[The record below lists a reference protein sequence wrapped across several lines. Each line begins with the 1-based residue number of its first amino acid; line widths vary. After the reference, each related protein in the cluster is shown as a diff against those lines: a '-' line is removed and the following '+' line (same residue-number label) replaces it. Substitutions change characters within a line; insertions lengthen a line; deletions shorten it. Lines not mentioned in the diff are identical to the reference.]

1 MVELTKEEK
10 KQLKQTLFIFRV
22 LAPKTQEIK
31 GLIKKIENTKDKD
44 ENIKLV
50 KELQV
55 MVGEANEKRI
65 LKYAEAKNIK
75 A

>member
-1 MVELTKEEK
+1 MPELTKEEK
-10 KQLKQTLFIFRV
+10 KQLKQTLFIFRI

-44 ENIKLV
+44 ENINLV
-50 KELQV
+50 MELQAKIEEV
-55 MVGEANEKRI
+55 NTQRI

-75 A
+75 T

>member
-10 KQLKQTLFIFRV
+10 KQLKQTLFIFRI

-65 LKYAEAKNIK
+65 LKYAEAKK

>member
-22 LAPKTQEIK
+22 IAPKTQEIK
-31 GLIKKIENTKDKD
+31 GLIKRIENTKDKD

-65 LKYAEAKNIK
+65 LKYAEAKK

>member
-22 LAPKTQEIK
+22 IAPKTQEIK

-65 LKYAEAKNIK
+65 LKYAEARKV
-75 A
+75 

>member
-65 LKYAEAKNIK
+65 LKYAEAKK

>member
-1 MVELTKEEK
+1 MPELTKEEK

>member
-44 ENIKLV
+44 ENIKMV

-65 LKYAEAKNIK
+65 LKYAEAKNI
-75 A
+75 

>member
-31 GLIKKIENTKDKD
+31 GMIKKIENTKDKD

-65 LKYAEAKNIK
+65 LKYAESKNIK